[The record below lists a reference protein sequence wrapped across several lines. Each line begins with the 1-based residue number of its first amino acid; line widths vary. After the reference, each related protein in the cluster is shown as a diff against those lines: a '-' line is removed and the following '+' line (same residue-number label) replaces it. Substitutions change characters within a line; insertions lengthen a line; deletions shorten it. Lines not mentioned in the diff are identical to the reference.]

1 MAVAGISRA
10 VLLALD
16 TAPGKATYDAVYGG
30 EALLNRALVALSKAG
45 IQSARIICHEAHRE
59 KIAALIGKVR
69 SRLALDCD
77 ISPIQSGETVSQT
90 VSRLVEEW
98 DTSFLLFET
107 NQVVHPTL
115 FAQLAQFAVSPKPV
129 LGVYKN
135 VWLNEGKVG
144 FASAFPDKFKVIF
157 AHPQSFTK
165 IALNKSVFQSNTFD
179 AEPAHPAEISPSFS
193 NGIFSTD
200 MVVCHRVHLEQFSW
214 NNVADLIQQWQKQ
227 QLVRLGFVE
236 NVWWLAVTG
245 RELQEERSEFFW
257 RIAFKEISGEFS
269 KLVNS
274 HLSKPLTFM
283 FVRLGFS
290 PNAIS
295 ILELGLFLVSS
306 AFLLIPQYWAIL
318 VFAVVWQFSAGVLDR
333 CDGEVARI
341 RNYESEAGARF
352 DMLID
357 DLRFA
362 LPFVFLAIA
371 CYRESHRDL
380 GYLVVALAT
389 CAWYGSAVIYQS
401 RFLRRAGYVSIQAM
415 GVDFLKTQAESR
427 WFALFRRIQPFTKG
441 DIRTFYIFLA
451 SFFGNKSVLFWILVA
466 YAWPLG
472 ASYFFTVLKFRN
484 PPASA
489 PATVARVS
497 ERDPTHDGLN
507 REIP

>member
-1 MAVAGISRA
+1 
-10 VLLALD
+10 
-16 TAPGKATYDAVYGG
+16 
-30 EALLNRALVALSKAG
+30 
-45 IQSARIICHEAHRE
+45 
-59 KIAALIGKVR
+59 
-69 SRLALDCD
+69 
-77 ISPIQSGETVSQT
+77 
-90 VSRLVEEW
+90 VSRLVEQW

-107 NQVVHPTL
+107 NKVVHPT
-115 FAQLAQFAVSPKPV
+115 FFAQFAQFAASPKPLLV
-129 LGVYKN
+129 VYKH
-135 VWLNEGKVG
+135 VWLTEGKVA
-144 FASAFPDKFKVIF
+144 FANAFLDKFKVIF
-157 AHPQSFTK
+157 AHPESFTK
-165 IALNKSVFQSNTFD
+165 VAVDESVFQSKRFD
-179 AEPAHPAEISPSFS
+179 AGPAHPREISPTLS

-200 MVVCHRVHLEQFSW
+200 VVVCHRVHLQNLSYGK
-214 NNVADLIQQWQKQ
+214 VADLIEHWHKQ
-227 QLVRLGFVE
+227 QLLRLGFVE

-245 RELQEERSEFFW
+245 RESQKDRSEFFW

-274 HLSKPLTFM
+274 HLSKPLTFL
-283 FVRLGFS
+283 FVRFGFS

-306 AFLLIPQYWAIL
+306 AFLLIPRYWAML

-341 RNYESEAGARF
+341 RNYESEAGAQF

-362 LPFVFLAIA
+362 LPFVFLTIA

-389 CAWYGSAVIYQS
+389 ATWYGSAVVYHS

-415 GVDFLKTQAESR
+415 GVDFLKTQAETR
-427 WFALFRRIQPFTKG
+427 WFAVFRRIQPFTKG

-451 SFFGNKSVLFWILVA
+451 TFLGSKSVLFWILVA

-472 ASYFFTVLKFRN
+472 ASYFFTIVKFRH
-484 PPASA
+484 PSASA
-489 PATVARVS
+489 PATIA
-497 ERDPTHDGLN
+497 
-507 REIP
+507 

>member
-1 MAVAGISRA
+1 MVAVGITKA

-16 TAPGKATYDAVYGG
+16 TAPSEAKYDAVYGG
-30 EALLNRALVALSKAG
+30 ETLLTRALVALSKAG
-45 IQSARIICHEAHRE
+45 IRSARIICHEGHRE
-59 KIAALIGKVR
+59 KIAALIGTAR
-69 SRLALDCD
+69 ARIALEYD
-77 ISPIQSGETVSQT
+77 ISTICTDEMLSGA
-90 VSRLVEEW
+90 VSRLVEQW
-98 DTSFLLFET
+98 DESFLLFET
-107 NQVVHPTL
+107 DKVVHPTF
-115 FAQLAQFAVSPKPV
+115 FAQLAQFAASPKPV
-129 LGVYKN
+129 LVVYKH
-135 VWLNEGKVG
+135 VWLTDGKVA

-157 AHPQSFTK
+157 ARTESFTK
-165 IALNKSVFQSNTFD
+165 VALDKTVFQSNSFD
-179 AEPAHPAEISPSFS
+179 VGPAHPAEISPRFS

-200 MVVCHRVHLEQFSW
+200 VVVCHRVHLEHLSW
-214 NNVADLIQQWQKQ
+214 SNIADLIQHWHKQ
-227 QLVRLGFVE
+227 HLRLGFVE

-245 RELQEERSEFFW
+245 RESQEDRTEFFW

-274 HLSKPLTFM
+274 HLSKPLTFL
-283 FVRLGFS
+283 FVRFGFS

-306 AFLLIPQYWAIL
+306 AFLLIPQYWAVL

-341 RNYESEAGARF
+341 RNYESETGARF

-389 CAWYGSAVIYQS
+389 AAWYGSAVVYHS
-401 RFLRRAGYVSIQAM
+401 RFLRRAGYLSIQAM
-415 GVDFLKTQAESR
+415 GLEFLKTQAETR
-427 WFALFRRIQPFTKG
+427 WFAVFRKIQPFTKG

-451 SFFGNKSVLFWILVA
+451 SFLGNKSVLFWMLVA

-472 ASYFFTVLKFRN
+472 ASYFFTVLKFRH

-489 PATVARVS
+489 PATVA
-497 ERDPTHDGLN
+497 
-507 REIP
+507 